1 MMLFAALLFGFVAG
15 LRTFTGEAVYFGLR
29 GGVAG
34 IVFPILALGE
44 YVADALPQIPA
55 RTTIGPVLVR
65 CASGAFMGWTVA
77 RVGGAAAGVIGA
89 LLGTFGGYRA
99 RMWAIAKI
107 GALPAAILEDAIAIA
122 LGFACL
128 LLVGRL

>member
-29 GGVAG
+29 GGIAG
-34 IVFPILALGE
+34 IVFPLFALGE

-77 RVGGAAAGVIGA
+77 RVGGAAAGVVGA
-89 LLGTFGGYRA
+89 LLLALAGWGIRNAVKQRRAAKRYAKLLGYNSSSN
-99 RMWAIAKI
+99 
-107 GALPAAILEDAIAIA
+107 PS
-122 LGFACL
+122 
-128 LLVGRL
+128 